1 MFNLLPL
8 MRLRITQVMLRA
20 VLGMFLVS
28 PLLMA
33 DQDLQ
38 VIAVTDMTDEGRD
51 RPVPSAENPIY
62 YQAVTAGYQTF
73 GRGVGGENIPPNDAF
88 LQVVLKTLK
97 KEGYIP
103 ATDKNPP
110 TIVLGFSWG
119 SVWEDYGTAL
129 QVLGGDKLDID
140 WEIKPTL
147 GLEPRQWLKGLRKK
161 GADRII
167 ELANGNLFVVNI
179 NAYDRPSLIKGDLV
193 PLWQTRIAC
202 PTRGVWAKDA
212 MPQIVVAAA
221 SMIGRETEFPVVST
235 VADAFGKRGQ
245 VTMGDLTV
253 MDEDFDLERAPVLDL
268 TKETIN

>member
-1 MFNLLPL
+1 
-8 MRLRITQVMLRA
+8 
-20 VLGMFLVS
+20 
-28 PLLMA
+28 MA
-33 DQDLQ
+33 DEDLQ
-38 VIAVTDMTDEGRD
+38 VIAVTDMTDEGRE
-51 RPVPSAENPIY
+51 RPVPSAASPIY

-103 ATDKNPP
+103 ATDENPP

-212 MPQIVVAAA
+212 LPQIVVAAA

-235 VADAFGKRGQ
+235 VAGAFGKRGQ
-245 VTMGDLTV
+245 VTIGDLTV